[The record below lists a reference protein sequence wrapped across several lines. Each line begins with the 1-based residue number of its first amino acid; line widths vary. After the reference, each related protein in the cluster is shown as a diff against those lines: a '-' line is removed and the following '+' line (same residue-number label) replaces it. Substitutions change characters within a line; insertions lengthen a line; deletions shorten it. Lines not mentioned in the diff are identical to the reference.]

1 MKTSQLAADHSLGLS
16 GELRL
21 ATSGKLGIVGFYD
34 AGYIG
39 PESRF
44 DSSSGEWQ
52 SGFGA
57 GVRYATGIGPIR
69 IDVGFPSI
77 RVE

>member
-1 MKTSQLAADHSLGLS
+1 MRGQGYQSLGVNLSEDVTVGGRSFVGLS

-52 SGFGA
+52 SGFGCRA
-57 GVRYATGIGPIR
+57 CATQLA
-69 IDVGFPSI
+69 
-77 RVE
+77 